1 MFRTATTT
9 SLGSLPRARPAAIG
23 RTGLRLSRDPFR
35 AILFVITVLT
45 VSRVHQHFPLLA
57 KARPVL
63 VLYMLTAAFIVL
75 APRSVSMTTL
85 FRTWPPK
92 VVAALGVVACISALF
107 GISFGGAASFLVS
120 VYSSVLVYAFLLFIG
135 IRNAREL
142 YTFVWA
148 FLVGVALL
156 VWQALAVFHR
166 GNDRRLQGDVLP
178 QVETGRSGVGFP
190 DGGRAL
196 RLRAVAAFQQQGTL
210 LVAGKK
216 GKVTSAMLLVGI
228 GVALARS
235 GSRGAFVGLIGTG
248 CALLLLLKRVSL
260 MKRVGFVA
268 IVGGGL
274 AVAAPPGYWEQI
286 GTVLSP
292 TKDYN
297 WQSGDGRREIWARGI
312 GYMLDYPAFGIGI
325 NNFERAEGTI
335 SDKARRSFAGD
346 PIRWVAPH
354 NSFVQ
359 VGAELGLPG
368 LILWSSLIVGGIV
381 GMSRL
386 RRRLPPA
393 WAHGDAEERLLYL
406 ATFHLPLA
414 LIGFAITASFVS
426 FAYLDLVYMLAAFV
440 AGVYVAAS
448 EKARRTAATQV
459 R

>member
-1 MFRTATTT
+1 MPGHAPRAARTGTGDRGKPAALAARRVRALARPLPWIRRMAFQRRRGNRPRGRPGRVSRGHWPGCTRARRQRPPSRAAPRVMGTPARQGTPDGLTRAQRARGRRRRRAARDRRPGRWRGRGRGPRDRPPGGRPAGARNVRRIRVFRPATTT
-9 SLGSLPRARPAAIG
+9 ALGSLPRARPAAIG

-156 VWQALAVFHR
+156 VWQALAVFHLLPVPGQSIAR
-166 GNDRRLQGDVLP
+166 LAEMYTYDSNDLGCVLI
-178 QVETGRSGVGFP
+178 VG
-190 DGGRAL
+190 L
-196 RLRAVAAFQQQGTL
+196 VLAVLTL

-235 GSRGAFVGLIGTG
+235 GSRGAFVGLLGTG
-248 CALLLLLKRVSL
+248 CALLLSLKRVSVV
-260 MKRVGFVA
+260 KRVGFVA

-274 AVAAPPGYWEQI
+274 AVAAPPGSGDQI
-286 GTVLSP
+286 GPVLGP
-292 TKDYN
+292 TKDSN
-297 WQSGDGRREIWARGI
+297 WHSGAGRREFW
-312 GYMLDYPAFGIGI
+312 P
-325 NNFERAEGTI
+325 
-335 SDKARRSFAGD
+335 
-346 PIRWVAPH
+346 
-354 NSFVQ
+354 
-359 VGAELGLPG
+359 
-368 LILWSSLIVGGIV
+368 
-381 GMSRL
+381 
-386 RRRLPPA
+386 
-393 WAHGDAEERLLYL
+393 
-406 ATFHLPLA
+406 
-414 LIGFAITASFVS
+414 
-426 FAYLDLVYMLAAFV
+426 
-440 AGVYVAAS
+440 
-448 EKARRTAATQV
+448 
-459 R
+459 

>member
-9 SLGSLPRARPAAIG
+9 SLGSLPRARPVAIG

-156 VWQALAVFHR
+156 VWQALAVFHLLPVPGQSIAR
-166 GNDRRLQGDVLP
+166 LAEMYTYDSNDLGCVLI
-178 QVETGRSGVGFP
+178 VG
-190 DGGRAL
+190 L
-196 RLRAVAAFQQQGTL
+196 VLAVLTL